1 MKESDRAFAEKIRVK
16 LINHSGSVRELKGI
30 NNPNNLDVL
39 LFQIVESKRRVDY
52 VKMLNQQEMSYE
64 RANPKSE
71 MFDPIKAAVLMRRI
85 GDINEA
91 CWLAF
96 LAIHFGKNSK
106 NQWSLSKGVY
116 GSLDDEMIW
125 SWENVTSNTDEFI
138 QWLSDNHIKL
148 GRLGKFGNHRKYE
161 SLNPKKRNWNGAII
175 KSYID
180 WVCCFGDHLDLIKT
194 FEEKSINEKDR
205 FKMLYKSMSSVLR
218 FGRTA
223 KFDYLTMLGKL
234 DIMDIEADSTYMSE
248 ATGPKRGAN
257 LLFFGTRTS
266 SYSPELLE
274 KWISDLDIDLNI
286 GMQIIEDSLCNW
298 QKSPNEFI
306 KFRG

>member
-1 MKESDRAFAEKIRVK
+1 MKESDRVFAEEIRVK
-16 LINHSGSVRELKGI
+16 LINHSDSVRELKGI
-30 NNPNNLDVL
+30 NNINNLEVL

-52 VKMLNQQEMSYE
+52 VRMLNQQEMSYE
-64 RANPKSE
+64 RSNPKSG
-71 MFDPIKAAVLMRRI
+71 MFDPIKAAVLMKRK
-85 GDINEA
+85 GDVNEA

-96 LAIHFGKNSK
+96 LAIHFGKNLK
-106 NQWSLSKGVY
+106 NQWSLAKGVY
-116 GSLDDEMIW
+116 GSLSDGIIW
-125 SWENVTSNTDEFI
+125 SWKNVTSNTDEFI
-138 QWLSDNHIKL
+138 QWLADNHIKL
-148 GRLGKFGNHRKYE
+148 GRLGAFGNHRKYE
-161 SLNPKKRNWNGAII
+161 SLNPQKINWNGAII

-194 FEEKSINEKDR
+194 FEEKSINKKDR

-234 DIMDIEADSTYMSE
+234 EIMDIEADSTYMSE

-266 SYSPELLE
+266 GYSPELLE

-298 QKSPNEFI
+298 QKSPNKFI